1 MQNEIVPDPE
11 LCLTP
16 EKKTRVLKNIN
27 GFSRLGTD
35 SSLEL
40 TPEKENVCL
49 RTTKSRKKVCFDI
62 PPLESDSSHTLN
74 HEVEPARNIYIKSSM
89 LTSCAPSGG
98 NYKNYKLS
106 TNKSYGENTNV
117 NARKSRTNQVSAQR
131 KINDMTRPKNKSNNN
146 NTLNSSY
153 LEKKQG
159 LLRSTNLINKS
170 EKKKDDSQLGDFK
183 YNSSLV
189 QGYRLQML
197 KEDKFDSLETAIKQ
211 VESEEQ
217 LQRKVMK
224 SASVA
229 TNVDPDQQVY
239 TNLNPIQENNM
250 SNFMT
255 SYTPKSY
262 CAAKSD
268 ESEGPDI
275 NSFPVDDLIKEVV
288 LIADSTHDAGRMKPQ
303 LSDISSALR
312 LYKQQCCHNEF
323 DII

>member
-1 MQNEIVPDPE
+1 M
-11 LCLTP
+11 
-16 EKKTRVLKNIN
+16 
-27 GFSRLGTD
+27 
-35 SSLEL
+35 
-40 TPEKENVCL
+40 
-49 RTTKSRKKVCFDI
+49 
-62 PPLESDSSHTLN
+62 
-74 HEVEPARNIYIKSSM
+74 
-89 LTSCAPSGG
+89 
-98 NYKNYKLS
+98 
-106 TNKSYGENTNV
+106 
-117 NARKSRTNQVSAQR
+117 
-131 KINDMTRPKNKSNNN
+131 
-146 NTLNSSY
+146 
-153 LEKKQG
+153 
-159 LLRSTNLINKS
+159 RSTNLINKS

-239 TNLNPIQENNM
+239 TNLNPIHENNM